1 MGYPVTLIK
10 KPECHCIGLFSTSN
24 LTTLVAISGNVPR
37 DAFLSIAEV
46 PLDRLDF
53 FPFLC

>member
-1 MGYPVTLIK
+1 MGYPVKLTK

-24 LTTLVAISGNVPR
+24 LTALVAISGNVPR